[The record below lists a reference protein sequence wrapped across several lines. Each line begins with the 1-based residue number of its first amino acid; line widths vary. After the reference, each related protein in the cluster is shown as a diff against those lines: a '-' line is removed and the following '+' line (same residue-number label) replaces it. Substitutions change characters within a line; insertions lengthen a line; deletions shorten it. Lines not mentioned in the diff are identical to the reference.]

1 MGTSDNSTKDP
12 IPDADNKNAGVE
24 PEKNLTEGPDKTEPV
39 KEEKKQEDDWWT
51 NIAEQVITLV
61 GVVLVLAPLAFAY
74 RALSGPRDLQ
84 VIAGIVQSDGGKIA
98 KLTGRVVDGG
108 VPVEKATV
116 VADVCDSTGSCVPL
130 PTQVSTAEGNF
141 VFESVPM
148 SADPTAFIKVQA
160 MKSGWFDT
168 KSDDLLIFPK
178 GKKSFQITNEVITL
192 LTVFGWFASTIAY
205 AFFVP
210 SFVKREHHSAYYF
223 AVFMTFLFPIIVV
236 GAFATFAYNRL
247 VISTDDNSVVLL
259 GVATVFKGTYLDTQ
273 DREWLISLT
282 SPPILNRS
290 ANRPVSPPPST
301 TETETIPDTST
312 TSDSS
317 TTTSDATT
325 FPAETNT
332 AEESADVAP
341 TPTDAESDAKEQDP
355 VTVVVV
361 DESNDDGAARSVT
374 ATRNSIP
381 VGRGF
386 GAPLWVLFLS
396 VVGASLFSLALVVE
410 EIGTPPNFEDLSDVR
425 RRVQVLVAHAFYI
438 LFAPL
443 GGIFIYQFL
452 ILTKSADEPVM
463 VAIAALGAGVTVNS
477 ILISAVGAARRAIG
491 VDEARHA

>member
-1 MGTSDNSTKDP
+1 MATSDDSINDP
-12 IPDADNKNAGVE
+12 TPDADNKNASAE
-24 PEKNLTEGPDKTEPV
+24 PEKNLTEGLGKAEPD
-39 KEEKKQEDDWWT
+39 KEEKKKEDDWWT
-51 NIAEQVITLV
+51 NVAEQVITIV
-61 GVVLVLAPLAFAY
+61 GIVLVLAPLAFAY

-84 VIAGIVQSDGGKIA
+84 VIAGIVQSDDGKSA

-116 VADVCDSTGSCVPL
+116 VADVCDATGSCVPL

-148 SADPTAFIKVQA
+148 SADPTAFIKLQA
-160 MKSGWFDT
+160 TKSGWFDT

-192 LTVFGWFASTIAY
+192 LLVFGWFASTIAY

-290 ANRPVSPPPST
+290 ANRPESPPPTS
-301 TETETIPDTST
+301 TETETIPDTT
-312 TSDSS
+312 K
-317 TTTSDATT
+317 TSDATT
-325 FPAETNT
+325 TSAETDT
-332 AEESADVAP
+332 AEESADAAP
-341 TPTDAESDAKEQDP
+341 AQTEAQSDGEVKDP

-361 DESNDDGAARSVT
+361 DETNEDRVARTVA

-410 EIGTPPNFEDLSDVR
+410 EIGAPPNFEDLNDVR